1 MSRSLNLVRQHL
13 EQDHNT
19 KVAQSSVARNLIGG
33 RGVHVLTS
41 HCNFKTC
48 VNVPHVN
55 KTVTDFFGGE
65 GSIFTDIDVIC
76 AMGGPRRTN
85 HIYRK
90 TSDRSRAPHA
100 GRGSDSLVLIE
111 AGPRLQARSRIL
123 AEELVKRRCFSVKIN
138 KILVPGNMKVDD
150 FCE

>member
-19 KVAQSSVARNLIGG
+19 KVAQSSVARN
-33 RGVHVLTS
+33 
-41 HCNFKTC
+41 FKTC

-55 KTVTDFFGGE
+55 KTVTDFFWGE